1 MKITLHLTVNRPA
14 AVVFDHIAD
23 ARNEAKWNTSLTDY
37 ELVSQGPIGKGSQ
50 FSYNNRGNTFNSTLS
65 EYDKPN
71 HLAFQ
76 VEGKPMDI
84 FAQVDFEAVSADAT
98 NVTAEYNLMPKGA
111 MKVMLPLFGPV
122 IKKAFVKEF
131 ENFKKFSESQK

>member
-1 MKITLHLTVNRPA
+1 
-14 AVVFDHIAD
+14 
-23 ARNEAKWNTSLTDY
+23 
-37 ELVSQGPIGKGSQ
+37 
-50 FSYNNRGNTFNSTLS
+50 
-65 EYDKPN
+65 
-71 HLAFQ
+71 
-76 VEGKPMDI
+76 MDI
-84 FAQVDFEAVSADAT
+84 FAQVGFEAVSADAT